1 MINKKHLQTL
11 RKGLH
16 DYALVRRDV
25 IKYAGDALH
34 HSKRAVFDM
43 QKGDV
48 KEAKKKLTEAEDLF
62 KKLHK
67 THKKDTQILQEGSYK
82 AAVEEYVEANL
93 MYQFVTTGELGDI
106 KTFPIE
112 AEVFLA
118 GLCDVP
124 GELYRYAIR
133 AATNSDS
140 KTVYACQSMANEIIG
155 ELIEFH
161 LTSYLRTKFDQ
172 AKQSTQKLE
181 IVVYEMSLRGK

>member
-48 KEAKKKLTEAEDLF
+48 KEAKKKLAEAEDLF

-93 MYQFVTTGELGDI
+93 SQLKQKSFWQACVMFPENCTDMLFVQQQI
-106 KTFPIE
+106 
-112 AEVFLA
+112 V
-118 GLCDVP
+118 
-124 GELYRYAIR
+124 
-133 AATNSDS
+133 
-140 KTVYACQSMANEIIG
+140 
-155 ELIEFH
+155 
-161 LTSYLRTKFDQ
+161 
-172 AKQSTQKLE
+172 TQKPCMHANQWQMKSLE
-181 IVVYEMSLRGK
+181 NSLNFTSRVIYAPNLTRPSSQHKNWRLWCMR